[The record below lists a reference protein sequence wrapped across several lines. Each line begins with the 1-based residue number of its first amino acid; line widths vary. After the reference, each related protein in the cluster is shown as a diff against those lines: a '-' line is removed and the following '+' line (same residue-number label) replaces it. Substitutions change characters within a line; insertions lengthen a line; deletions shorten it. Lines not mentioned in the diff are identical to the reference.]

1 MGNPFYNAQDPR
13 ADDDRP
19 TVHELQGENV
29 LAQAAKRWW
38 LREKPAKFNPALLKK
53 EIYDVLEKERF
64 GTKALL
70 VLENLQCL
78 EKYGLAA
85 GGPSFFC

>member
-1 MGNPFYNAQDPR
+1 MGKPFTSASDPR

-19 TVHELQGENV
+19 TVQELQGDNV

-38 LREKPAKFNPALLKK
+38 LREKPAKFNPALLKS

-78 EKYGLAA
+78 EKCVMSLLGMRN
-85 GGPSFFC
+85 